1 MLDRRLKKGFSM
13 MQGVVFKVLMFFIW
27 APLAMASEKV
37 PVIAL
42 DGSGKPIVVEV
53 SAKEYSLRYKSTV
66 STTNDSLMEALD
78 ITPAK
83 NRQWHLR
90 TITVGLGVNMEFGV
104 GPFKVAAVPKSRLFF
119 TNSTNPPLP

>member
-1 MLDRRLKKGFSM
+1 MT
-13 MQGVVFKVLMFFIW
+13 QGLVCKFLVFFIW
-27 APLAMASEKV
+27 APMVMASEKV

-42 DGSGKPIVVEV
+42 DGNGKPIVVEV

-83 NRQWHLR
+83 NRQWRLR
-90 TITVGLGVNMEFGV
+90 TITVGLGVNMKFGV